1 VGAVSRPESRPADSK
16 NLGQARESASNP
28 ATSGIAAS
36 VSAAASSA
44 ANAVPTSTAE
54 LQTQL
59 AAAKAQILE
68 LKNQAGSGLRQ
79 RMPESTQQVKE
90 KLQTATSTQ
99 NAPTGGVSVQITAA
113 LCLLSFL
120 LAYFLF

>member
-1 VGAVSRPESRPADSK
+1 
-16 NLGQARESASNP
+16 LGQARESASNP
-28 ATSGIAAS
+28 ATSGVAAN
-36 VSAAASSA
+36 VSAAASSV

-54 LQTQL
+54 LQNQL

-68 LKNQAGSGLRQ
+68 LTNQAGSGLRQ